1 MQDLGAGLEVRAVA
15 KNVRRSP
22 QKVRLVVD
30 AVRGRSVNEA
40 LAILQFMP
48 QGAARDV
55 YKVVKSAASNAENNN
70 ELDINRLVLKRIFVD
85 EGTTLKR
92 FKARSHGRVAPRLL
106 RSSHITAI
114 VQERG
119 V

>member
-1 MQDLGAGLEVRAVA
+1 MEVRASA

-30 AVRGRSVNEA
+30 VVRGRTVNEA
-40 LAILQFMP
+40 LALLQFMP

-55 YKVVKSAASNAENNN
+55 YKVIKSAAANAENNF
-70 ELDINRLVLKRIFVD
+70 ELDVNDLYVHRIFVD
-85 EGTTLKR
+85 EGPTLKR
-92 FKARSHGRVAPRLL
+92 FRARAHGRVAPRLK
-106 RSSHITAI
+106 RSSHITA
-114 VQERG
+114 VVEERG